1 MKKAVLYARVSTD
14 AQEKEGTIESQ
25 VFELKRQIAAASHVL
40 VREYKDDGHTG
51 TLLDRPALNQLRAD
65 LKADLFDTVYFLAAD
80 RIARAVAYQTI
91 IVDELLKHGKQIII
105 NGKDYEQNPENK
117 LTLTMLGAF
126 AEYERAKIMER
137 MTRGRLH
144 RLRMGE
150 MSSNGHRIY
159 GYHYVKKSPAAPA
172 TLVINEEQAAIV
184 RLIFEMF
191 ASGDFGLVNI
201 TRFLEEHRVPTCT
214 GRPQWKRDQ
223 IKFMLKNETYTGTR
237 YYNRLTAAKDGNR
250 EGKHVVR
257 GKWVIR
263 DPAEWIAVQVPAI
276 VSRELFD
283 EVQERLRR
291 HEGRYCK
298 PITRYLLGG
307 LVQCGVCGSACSSS
321 RRYHKVV
328 QPSGKVSVYH
338 RAIYRCNRQAQENM
352 HHRARIERCTNS
364 RIGTH
369 ILEDKVFEMIRETM
383 LDPARLRGC
392 IDAGGGLDDRKI
404 ARRLARVA
412 ENIGAAED
420 DRRRLIDRYAAR
432 EIGGEEYIAANRAL
446 DAELERL
453 GREKAALAAARC
465 DLRSKR
471 TLWTRVSG
479 NSAQPRTPGC
489 WPARISTPSGS
500 SSWVTSKR

>member
-1 MKKAVLYARVSTD
+1 MKRAVLYARVSTD

-25 VFELKRQIAAASHVL
+25 VFELKRQITAAGHVL
-40 VREYKDDGHTG
+40 IREYKDDGHTG

-65 LKADLFDTVYFLAAD
+65 LKTDLFDTVYFLAAD
-80 RIARAVAYQTI
+80 RMARAVAYQTI

-150 MSSNGHRIY
+150 MSSNGHRIF
-159 GYHYVKKSPAAPA
+159 GYYYVKKSPAAPA

-201 TRFLEEHRVPTCT
+201 TRFLEERGVPTCK
-214 GRPQWKRDQ
+214 GRSRWDRGQ
-223 IKFMLKNETYTGTR
+223 IKSMLKNETYTGTR
-237 YYNRLTAAKDGNR
+237 YYNRITHAKDANR
-250 EGKHVVR
+250 EGKGVIR
-257 GKWVIR
+257 GKWVFR
-263 DPAEWIAVQVPAI
+263 DPADWIPVKVHAI

-283 EVQERLRR
+283 QVQERLRR
-291 HEGRYCK
+291 HEERYCK
-298 PITRYLLGG
+298 PITQYLLSG

-338 RAIYRCNRQAQENM
+338 RAIYRCNRQAQENV
-352 HHRARIERCTNS
+352 HDRSRIERCTNS

-369 ILEDKVFEMIRETM
+369 ILEDKVFEMIRQTM
-383 LDPARLRGC
+383 LDPGRLRGC
-392 IDAGGGLDDRKI
+392 INGGG
-404 ARRLARVA
+404 AGWTTRRL
-412 ENIGAAED
+412 
-420 DRRRLIDRYAAR
+420 
-432 EIGGEEYIAANRAL
+432 RAGL
-446 DAELERL
+446 PM
-453 GREKAALAAARC
+453 
-465 DLRSKR
+465 LR
-471 TLWTRVSG
+471 
-479 NSAQPRTPGC
+479 
-489 WPARISTPSGS
+489 RISGPWKTSGGG
-500 SSWVTSKR
+500 